1 MEGDDRALSDDCTP
15 LSLSNSSLSFSR
27 LKIFDFHRDLFSD
40 TRSDRELSV
49 ISLWSIGFASD
60 NPSD

>member
-1 MEGDDRALSDDCTP
+1 MEGDGRALSDDCTP

-27 LKIFDFHRDLFSD
+27 LKIFDFHRGLVFD
-40 TRSDRELSV
+40 TRSDGELSV